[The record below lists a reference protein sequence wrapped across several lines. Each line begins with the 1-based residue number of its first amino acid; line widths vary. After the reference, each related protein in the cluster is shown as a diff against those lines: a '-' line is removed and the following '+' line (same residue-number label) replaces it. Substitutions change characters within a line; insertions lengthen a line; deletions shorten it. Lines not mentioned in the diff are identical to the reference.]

1 METIKTVC
9 PERNIY
15 EGVILLSLYLLL
27 CLAKIYFQIFFDS
40 KLQLSFLIGANCIL
54 AYPFFKAHYL
64 HYRVNVLSYFVL
76 ITIGESLIVF
86 YEDLTFLKQGIA
98 FYLFSKIALILI
110 FRNFVKEY
118 MFNNPMDFFK
128 ILGPQLLSFSIGY
141 FVYNDTNL
149 DISSSFL
156 IIIDSVV
163 QALFFSY
170 IFYFKKYSG
179 VNYIQ
184 IGIVLLSLH
193 DIFGGFNIFNHN
205 VDKNFIVSFSLISI
219 GNFILG
225 FGLWKS
231 RVVIH

>member
-1 METIKTVC
+1 MIKTVC

-15 EGVILLSLYLLL
+15 EGVILLPLYLLL

-40 KLQLSFLIGANCIL
+40 KLQLSFLIAANTLL
-54 AYPFFKAHYL
+54 AYPFFKADYFQ
-64 HYRVNVLSYFVL
+64 YRVNVLSYFVL
-76 ITIGESLIVF
+76 ITIGEFLIIF

-110 FRNFVKEY
+110 FRNSVKEY
-118 MFNNPMDFFK
+118 MFNNPLDFFK
-128 ILGPQLLSFSIGY
+128 ILGPQLLSFTIGY

-156 IIIDSVV
+156 IIIVSVV

-170 IFYFKKYSG
+170 IFYFKKHSG
-179 VNYIQ
+179 VNFIRF
-184 IGIVLLSLH
+184 GIVFLSIH

-205 VDKNFIVSFSLISI
+205 VDKNFVVSFLLISI

>member
-1 METIKTVC
+1 
-9 PERNIY
+9 
-15 EGVILLSLYLLL
+15 
-27 CLAKIYFQIFFDS
+27 
-40 KLQLSFLIGANCIL
+40 
-54 AYPFFKAHYL
+54 
-64 HYRVNVLSYFVL
+64 
-76 ITIGESLIVF
+76 
-86 YEDLTFLKQGIA
+86 
-98 FYLFSKIALILI
+98 
-110 FRNFVKEY
+110 
-118 MFNNPMDFFK
+118 MDFFK